1 MHRSY
6 FLQTQILL
14 SIAPS
19 KYYQIGI
26 KIECQYTLESSNLV
40 SKYHKLITQA
50 MYVMS
55 NIAMIVK
62 IFLSYR
68 IKGIINNANLF
79 MILLPISKLLQV
91 IHDPKPIYRLL

>member
-1 MHRSY
+1 
-6 FLQTQILL
+6 
-14 SIAPS
+14 
-19 KYYQIGI
+19 
-26 KIECQYTLESSNLV
+26 
-40 SKYHKLITQA
+40 
-50 MYVMS
+50 
-55 NIAMIVK
+55 MIVK